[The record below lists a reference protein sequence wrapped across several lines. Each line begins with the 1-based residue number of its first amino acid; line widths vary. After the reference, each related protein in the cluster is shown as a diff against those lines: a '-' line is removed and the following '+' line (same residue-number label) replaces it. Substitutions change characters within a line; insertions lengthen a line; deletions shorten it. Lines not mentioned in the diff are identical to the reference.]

1 MVRIGFVI
9 ILLFGVLDVFA
20 QNVTQP
26 LFERGV
32 DYFNCQ
38 ITKTSL
44 ADQAGQTHLADF
56 KKEVGSHNCSFEKL
70 VEFLKTRST
79 GVMTQNLELS
89 FFIDSYKDKYNPKL
103 SDAELFAL
111 IETGL
116 INQAPVQNFKIKHE
130 KSFSSFETN
139 ISDYLISLFSLNET
153 STETIEE
160 GMGEVVMVEEGEE
173 EQSVIPSTTTE
184 TTIEEEETTLPR
196 PTNPYIQDYSP
207 FDFEEGEEVLSWSS
221 WLFRFSLLFAS
232 LAILLWVL
240 LPYYEKREK
249 ASVKQLGDEI
259 HPMALSLEVEMSIL
273 ENNNRIL
280 KEKIRTM
287 HLDLDDYEDTFKSI

>member
-1 MVRIGFVI
+1 
-9 ILLFGVLDVFA
+9 
-20 QNVTQP
+20 
-26 LFERGV
+26 
-32 DYFNCQ
+32 
-38 ITKTSL
+38 
-44 ADQAGQTHLADF
+44 
-56 KKEVGSHNCSFEKL
+56 
-70 VEFLKTRST
+70 
-79 GVMTQNLELS
+79 
-89 FFIDSYKDKYNPKL
+89 
-103 SDAELFAL
+103 
-111 IETGL
+111 
-116 INQAPVQNFKIKHE
+116 
-130 KSFSSFETN
+130 
-139 ISDYLISLFSLNET
+139 
-153 STETIEE
+153 
-160 GMGEVVMVEEGEE
+160 MGEVVMVEEGEE